1 MSSIFIFVCLALFKM
16 FMFINCRWWKELD
29 LASKL
34 PYIRDRIVEVYFG
47 ALALYFEPRYS
58 LGRIIVTKIT
68 MIVTVFNDT
77 CDAYGTLPEVTS
89 LVDSFQRCC
98 FSLLTPISMIKFKNR

>member
-1 MSSIFIFVCLALFKM
+1 MLYLNIYIHY
-16 FMFINCRWWKELD
+16 RWWKELD

-34 PYIRDRIVEVYFG
+34 PYFRDRTVEVF
-47 ALALYFEPRYS
+47 LAVLTLYFEPRYS
-58 LGRIIVTKIT
+58 LGRIIATKLT
-68 MIVTVFNDT
+68 MIATVLNDT

-98 FSLLTPISMIKFKNR
+98 PN